1 MVNTTVVIVGA
12 GHSGLA
18 MSRRLTERSIDH
30 VVLER
35 GGVAN
40 SWRADRWE
48 SLRLLTPNWQTS
60 LPGQAYDGTNPDGYM
75 SSLEVA
81 DHLEAY
87 SRAIETPLRTGV
99 TVTSVAPTDRGYR
112 VTTADGEAWDAVSV
126 VLANGGS
133 GIANLPPVAAGV
145 PAGILSLSSKTYRSP
160 DLLPSGGVL
169 VVGASA
175 SGAQLADEIA
185 ASGREVTVSAGEHV
199 RLPRRYRGRDVFW
212 WMDAAGILDERFDE
226 LDDIVRARHVPSPQ
240 LVGSA
245 DGRTVDLGSL
255 RDRGVRVTGRLGR
268 IHDGVAQFSGGL
280 ANTARLADLK
290 LDRLLD
296 RFDAWAQAADADVPP
311 DVERAAVERFAPT
324 EMDAA
329 PVLDLDLAA
338 DGIETIIWATGYR
351 PDYSWLDVPVFDYK
365 GRLSHEGGVVT
376 KSPGLYVMGTSLLRR
391 RRSTYI
397 GGSGQDSDELAEHL
411 EAHLAG
417 SGSARKA
424 AEVEFAGHD
433 GVGDLLD
440 GA

>member
-1 MVNTTVVIVGA
+1 VIIGA

-40 SWRADRWE
+40 SWRADRWH

-60 LPGQAYDGTNPDGYM
+60 LPGQAYDGTDPDGYM
-75 SSLEVA
+75 TSHEVA
-81 DHLEAY
+81 DHLETYA
-87 SRAIETPLRTGV
+87 RGIEAPVHTGV
-99 TVTSVAPTDRGYR
+99 TVTSVSPRDGGYR
-112 VTTADGEAWDAVSV
+112 VSTDQGAWDAVSV

-133 GIANLPPVAAGV
+133 GVANLPPVAEGV

-169 VVGASA
+169 IVGASA

-185 ASGREVTVSAGEHV
+185 ASGREVTVAAGEHV
-199 RLPRRYRGRDVFW
+199 RLPRSYRGRDIFW

-226 LDDIVRARHVPSPQ
+226 IEDIIRARHVPSPQ

-268 IHDGVAQFSGGL
+268 IQDGVAQFSGGL
-280 ANTARLADLK
+280 ANTVRLADLK

-296 RFDAWAQAADADVPP
+296 RFDAWAQESDADVPG
-311 DVERAAVERFAPT
+311 DVERFAPT
-324 EMDAA
+324 VVDPA
-329 PVLDLDLAA
+329 PVLELDLAA
-338 DGIETIIWATGYR
+338 AGIETILWATGYR
-351 PDYSWLDVPVFDYK
+351 PDYSWLEVPVLDYK
-365 GRLSHEGGVVT
+365 GRLPHEGGVVT

-397 GGSGQDSDELAEHL
+397 GGSGQDSEELAEHL

-417 SGSARKA
+417 SGPVRSGSVRKV

-433 GVGDLLD
+433 GASDLLH

>member
-1 MVNTTVVIVGA
+1 VPSTTVVIIGA

-18 MSRRLTERSIDH
+18 MSRRLAERSIDH

-48 SLRLLTPNWQTS
+48 SLRLLTPNWQTQ
-60 LPGQAYDGTNPDGYM
+60 LPGQAYDGTDPDGYM
-75 SSLEVA
+75 SALEVA
-81 DHLEAY
+81 DHLAGY
-87 SRAIETPLRTGV
+87 ARAIDAPVHTEV
-99 TVTSVAPTDRGYR
+99 TVTSVAPTDHGYR
-112 VTTADGEAWDAVSV
+112 VSTDGGVWEARVV

-133 GIANLPPVAAGV
+133 GIANLPPVADGV

-160 DLLPSGGVL
+160 DQLPSGGVL

-185 ASGREVTVSAGEHV
+185 VSGREVTVAAGEHV
-199 RLPRRYRGRDVFW
+199 RMPRSYRGRDIFW
-212 WMDAAGILDERFDE
+212 WMDAVGVLDERFDE
-226 LDDIVRARHVPSPQ
+226 IDDIIRARHVPSPQ
-240 LVGSA
+240 LIGSP

-268 IHDGVAQFSGGL
+268 IQDGVAQFSGGL
-280 ANTARLADLK
+280 ANTVRLADLK

-296 RFDAWAQAADADVPP
+296 RFDAWVQATDVDVPGG
-311 DVERAAVERFAPT
+311 VERFAPT
-324 EMDAA
+324 EVDAS
-329 PVLDLDLAA
+329 PVLELDIA
-338 DGIETIIWATGYR
+338 DAGIETIIWATGYR
-351 PDYSWLDVPVFDYK
+351 PDYSWLDVPVLDYK
-365 GRLSHEGGVVT
+365 RRLPHEGGVVT

-397 GGSGQDSDELAEHL
+397 GGSGQDSEELAEHL
-411 EAHLAG
+411 EGHLAAGG
-417 SGSARKA
+417 SVRKV

-433 GVGDLLD
+433 GVGDLLN